1 MMKKI
6 VLLIAL
12 LGILFSAVPAVAATG
27 ELYITSAYLT
37 DSSGYNYGAVFYAN
51 STVNV
56 PIYVKAYIEEQQNVN
71 GDVVYGNVLMQPYEK
86 NVKIGTF
93 SQRDPKQG
101 WYVRVNAKWT
111 EAVNQ

>member
-1 MMKKI
+1 MKKI
-6 VLLIAL
+6 ALVLAF
-12 LGILFSAVPAVAATG
+12 LGILLSVVPVGAAPG
-27 ELYITSAYLT
+27 ELYITSEYLT
-37 DSSGYNYGAVFYAN
+37 DSDGYNYGVVFYAN

-56 PIYVKAYIEEQQNVN
+56 PIYVKPYIEEQRNVN
-71 GDVVYGNVLMQPYEK
+71 GDVVYGNVLMQAFEK
-86 NVKIGTF
+86 RVKIGTF

>member
-1 MMKKI
+1 MMKRA
-6 VLLIAL
+6 VFLITV
-12 LGILFSAVPAVAATG
+12 LGILLAAVPAVAAPG
-27 ELYITSAYLT
+27 EVYISSEYLT
-37 DSSGYNYGAVFYAN
+37 DSDGYNYGVVFFAN

-56 PIYVKAYIEEQQNVN
+56 PIYVKAYIEEQRNVN
-71 GDVVYGNVLMQPYEK
+71 GDVVYGNVLMQAFEK
-86 NVKIGTF
+86 RVKIGTF